1 MKNLKIIIR
10 KIMGNLKIK
19 IYAWLFYK
27 VAKISKTLANKMIGF
42 AKKEDADFYQEY
54 YKDQKK

>member
-1 MKNLKIIIR
+1 
-10 KIMGNLKIK
+10 MGNLKIK